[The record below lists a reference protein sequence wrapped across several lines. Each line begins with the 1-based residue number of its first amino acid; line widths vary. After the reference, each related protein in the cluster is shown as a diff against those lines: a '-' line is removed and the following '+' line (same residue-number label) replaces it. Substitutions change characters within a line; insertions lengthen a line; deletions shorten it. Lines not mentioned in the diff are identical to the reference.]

1 MLESDFSLGHNSSCR
16 IPLVAETETSQ
27 MKQWKSRRVGTD
39 NPDAVTVRITQLCGY
54 AASISLDHNTLP
66 LFL

>member
-1 MLESDFSLGHNSSCR
+1 MISPLVITVLDICR

-27 MKQWKSRRVGTD
+27 MKPWKSRRVGSD
-39 NPDAVTVRITQLCGY
+39 NPEAVTVRITQPCEY